1 MGTRSQSKN
10 TPTTAAS
17 PAFSSPERPPRPASS
32 ARSSAKSSAKS
43 KATSQKSS
51 ARRIPSSRTTCSS
64 DDQEFSDAD
73 SVAGSA
79 SGYQSTG
86 SVAARSVKSA
96 ASTESQRSA
105 VPLNVEKE
113 LLAGIE
119 ASGGFY
125 TFPHGEAQALDKL
138 LNESE
143 HIDEDGGNL
152 FGKRGD
158 KVRRKY
164 CRRINYILNN

>member
-1 MGTRSQSKN
+1 V
-10 TPTTAAS
+10 
-17 PAFSSPERPPRPASS
+17 FSLPERPPRPASS

-51 ARRIPSSRTTCSS
+51 ARRIPSSRTICSS

-73 SVAGSA
+73 ADSVTGSA

-86 SVAARSVKSA
+86 SVAARSVKST
-96 ASTESQRSA
+96 ASTESHQSV
-105 VPLNVEKE
+105 VPLNIEKE
-113 LLAGIE
+113 LLAAIE

-125 TFPHGEAQALDKL
+125 SFPHGKAQALDKL
-138 LNESE
+138 LNDSE
-143 HIDEDGGNL
+143 HQDEDGGNP